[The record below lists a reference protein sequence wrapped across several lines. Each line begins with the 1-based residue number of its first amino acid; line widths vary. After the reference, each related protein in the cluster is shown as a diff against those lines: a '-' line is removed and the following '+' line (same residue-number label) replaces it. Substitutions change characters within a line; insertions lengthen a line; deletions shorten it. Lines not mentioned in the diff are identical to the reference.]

1 MVGAALICVARTH
14 TIAIRKFICQ
24 LECDAYLHDQK
35 LRAKLYNRGSR
46 ESRDSLKSKN
56 IFRHIQRTFW
66 DLIYLGITKTSRG
79 MRGKVSAFVIFSPEI
94 ICYVGL

>member
-35 LRAKLYNRGSR
+35 LRAKLYNRGSK

-56 IFRHIQRTFW
+56 IFRRSHRIFW
-66 DLIYLGITKTSRG
+66 DLIYSGITKFI
-79 MRGKVSAFVIFSPEI
+79 AFIVFSPEI
-94 ICYVGL
+94 ICNVGL